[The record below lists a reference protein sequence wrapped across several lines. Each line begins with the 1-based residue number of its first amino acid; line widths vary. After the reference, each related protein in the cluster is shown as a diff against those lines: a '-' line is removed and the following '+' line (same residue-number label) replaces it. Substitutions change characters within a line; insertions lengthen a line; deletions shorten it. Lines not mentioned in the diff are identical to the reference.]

1 MKFREFLSRIFKRKN
16 QKLLNEGPEGND
28 KIEGPEGNDEIASNG
43 DDIKPNSASEYV
55 SKLQE
60 ETKEAMQKKAR
71 EERIDKILELSN
83 SKEFFKYLITSGET
97 GLKLPKEILANPR
110 ALDMISGNLAW
121 YYETDRLSNVGY
133 EEKYNIFAKNKGIL
147 SAKDREEEY
156 VRKGKILSELS
167 SYMSSLSGKDGVR
180 MPDGSSRYMRF
191 DDTSFCMG
199 TRGCESIKNGYGHN
213 RYYGSNE
220 RYVFND
226 FYRPDVGKG
235 FKVSYSNYD
244 VEADKNVYGNDKNIE
259 QFEESSLR
267 YHGVMS
273 SLPSLGEANAIKATS
288 DQVVRYFDENQI
300 EERMLHAKSEID
312 DKSRSARFSATT
324 RGYDG
329 DLVYTRKEFTPN
341 NSLEMS
347 RDWIKLNDLK
357 LANNIEGGKKYRV
370 ALASGYDRSADTLK
384 QRMDE
389 LDICDDHQIDEI
401 KEEPS
406 LAHYRL
412 LWNAASR
419 AKYVTSQNMLKY
431 FPVLK
436 DMIPKIIDENG
447 KQIPRD
453 LNHNEYKMPEQLE
466 RDDDFS
472 KS

>member
-16 QKLLNEGPEGND
+16 QKLLN
-28 KIEGPEGNDEIASNG
+28 EGPEGNDEIASNG

-71 EERIDKILELSN
+71 EERIDKTLELSD

-110 ALDMISGNLAW
+110 ALDMISGKLAW
-121 YYETDRLSNVGY
+121 FYETDKLNNLGQ
-133 EEKYNIFAKNKGIL
+133 EERCKIFAKNNDIL

-156 VRKGKILSELS
+156 GRKQDILNKLS
-167 SYMSSLSGKDGVR
+167 SYMKDLSGKDGVR
-180 MPDGSSRYMRF
+180 MPDGSSRYMHF
-191 DDTSFCMG
+191 GNQNFWME
-199 TRGCESIKNGYGHN
+199 TRGCESAGNGHQ
-213 RYYGSNE
+213 RYHGSKECYN
-220 RYVFND
+220 FNSNL
-226 FYRPDVGKG
+226 DVGKG
-235 FKVSYSNYD
+235 FKVSYSNYN
-244 VEADKNVYGNDKNIE
+244 VEADKYVYGNDKNIA
-259 QFEESSLR
+259 QFQDFSLR
-267 YHGVMS
+267 DHGVMS
-273 SLPSLGEANAIKATS
+273 SLPSLYEANAIAATS
-288 DQVVRYFDENQI
+288 NQVVRYFDENQI
-300 EERMLHAKSEID
+300 EERMLHASSEID
-312 DKSRSARFSATT
+312 DKSRNARFSATT
-324 RGYDG
+324 RWYDG

-341 NSLEMS
+341 NSLEMN

-357 LANNIEGGKKYRV
+357 SANNIEGGKKYRV
-370 ALASGYDRSADTLK
+370 ALASGYDRSADTLN
-384 QRMDE
+384 QRMNE
-389 LDICDDHQIDEI
+389 LDIRDDHEIGEI

-406 LAHYRL
+406 LEHYKL
-412 LWNAASR
+412 LWHAVSR

-453 LNHNEYKMPEQLE
+453 WDDNEYKMPEQLE

>member
-28 KIEGPEGNDEIASNG
+28 EIEGPEGNDEIASNG

-83 SKEFFKYLITSGET
+83 SEEFFKYLITSGEA
-97 GLKLPKEILANPR
+97 GLNLPKEILANPR
-110 ALDMISGNLAW
+110 ALDMISVNLARC
-121 YYETDRLSNVGY
+121 YETDELSNVGY
-133 EEKYNIFAKNKGIL
+133 EEKYNIFAKNEGIL
-147 SAKDREEEY
+147 SAKDREEEFS
-156 VRKGKILSELS
+156 RKSHILSNLE
-167 SYMSSLSGKDGVR
+167 SYMRDLSGKDGVR
-180 MPDGSSRYMRF
+180 MPDGSSRYMHF
-191 DDTSFCMG
+191 GNQNFWME
-199 TRGCESIKNGYGHN
+199 TRGCESAGNGHQ
-213 RYYGSNE
+213 RYHGSKECYN
-220 RYVFND
+220 FNSNL
-226 FYRPDVGKG
+226 DVGKG
-235 FKVSYSNYD
+235 FKVSYSNYN
-244 VEADKNVYGNDKNIE
+244 VEADKYAYGNDKNIA
-259 QFEESSLR
+259 QFQDFSLHD
-267 YHGVMS
+267 HGVMS
-273 SLPSLGEANAIKATS
+273 SLPSLYEANAIAATS
-288 DQVVRYFDENQI
+288 NQVVRYFDENQI
-300 EERMLHAKSEID
+300 EERMLHARSEID
-312 DKSRSARFSATT
+312 DKSRNARFSATT

-357 LANNIEGGKKYRV
+357 SANNIEGGKKYRV
-370 ALASGYDRSADTLK
+370 ALASGYDRSADTLN
-384 QRMDE
+384 QRMNE

-412 LWNAASR
+412 LWNAVSR

-453 LNHNEYKMPEQLE
+453 WDDNEYKMPEQLE

>member
-28 KIEGPEGNDEIASNG
+28 EIEGPEGNDEIASNG

-83 SKEFFKYLITSGET
+83 SKEFFKYLITSREA
-97 GLKLPKEILANPR
+97 GLNLPKEILANPR

-133 EEKYNIFAKNKGIL
+133 DEKHNIFAKNKGIL

-156 VRKGKILSELS
+156 WRKEDILNKLS
-167 SYMSSLSGKDGVR
+167 SYMRDLSGKDGVR

-191 DDTSFCMG
+191 GDTSFYMG
-199 TRGCESIKNGYGHN
+199 TRGCEPIKGSNGHV
-213 RYYGSNE
+213 RYYGSKE
-220 RYVFND
+220 CYDFNSI
-226 FYRPDVGKG
+226 YYLDVGKG
-235 FKVSYSNYD
+235 FNVSYSNYN
-244 VEADKNVYGNDKNIE
+244 VEADKYAYGNDKNIE
-259 QFEESSLR
+259 QFLDASLR
-267 YHGVMS
+267 DHGVMS
-273 SLPSLGEANAIKATS
+273 SLPSLYEANAIKATS

-300 EERMLHAKSEID
+300 EERMLHASSEID

-357 LANNIEGGKKYRV
+357 SANNIEGGKKYRV
-370 ALASGYDRSADTLK
+370 ALASGYDRSADTLD
-384 QRMDE
+384 QRMNE
-389 LDICDDHQIDEI
+389 LDIFDDNKIDEI

-406 LAHYRL
+406 LAYYEL
-412 LWNAASR
+412 LWHAVSR
-419 AKYVTSQNMLKY
+419 AEYVTSQNMLKY

-447 KQIPRD
+447 KRIPRD
-453 LNHNEYKMPEQLE
+453 SNHNEYKMPEQLE

>member
-16 QKLLNEGPEGND
+16 QKLLN
-28 KIEGPEGNDEIASNG
+28 EGPEGNDEIASNG

-110 ALDMISGNLAW
+110 ALDMISGKLAW
-121 YYETDRLSNVGY
+121 FYETDELNGQ
-133 EEKYNIFAKNKGIL
+133 EERWKIFAKNNDIL

-156 VRKGKILSELS
+156 GRKQHILNKLS
-167 SYMSSLSGKDGVR
+167 SYMMDLSGKDGVR
-180 MPDGSSRYMRF
+180 MPDGSSRYMNF
-191 DDTSFCMG
+191 GYQSFWMG
-199 TRGCESIKNGYGHN
+199 TRGCKPIEGSNGHV
-213 RYYGSNE
+213 RYYGSKE
-220 RYVFND
+220 AYDFNSI
-226 FYRPDVGKG
+226 YYLDVGKG
-235 FKVSYSNYD
+235 FNVSYSDYN
-244 VEADKNVYGNDKNIE
+244 VEADKNVYRNDENIE
-259 QFEESSLR
+259 QFVDASLNH
-267 YHGVMS
+267 HGAMS
-273 SLPSLGEANAIKATS
+273 SLPELWKANAIKATS

-300 EERMLHAKSEID
+300 EERMLHACSEIGD
-312 DKSRSARFSATT
+312 ESRSARFSATT
-324 RGYDG
+324 RGDDG

-341 NSLEMS
+341 IIEMN
-347 RDWIKLNDLK
+347 RDWNNLNNLM
-357 LANNIEGGKKYRV
+357 LANNIEGGKKCRV
-370 ALASGYDRSADTLK
+370 DLAPAYDYSADTLK
-384 QRMDE
+384 PRMNE
-389 LDICDDHQIDEI
+389 LDRCDDLNELDRCDDQTNEI
-401 KEEPS
+401 KEKPS
-406 LAHYRL
+406 LARYRQ